1 MKEWRGWE
9 LDAAWY
15 EKLRLLEQREL
26 HHIIVAGAEIVGVSR
41 YGDFSVNTDWYTPP
55 CAQAQV
61 RLRDMT
67 DTVILRIPISRY
79 VTRILA
85 KFLCNNA
92 CGVPAGL
99 ARRYR
104 NLYRKHGIWL
114 SVRPFRFY
122 FMVFISF
129 SFIGVHA

>member
-1 MKEWRGWE
+1 MRTG
-9 LDAAWY
+9 AP
-15 EKLRLLEQREL
+15 RVINSCGLLEQREL
-26 HHIIVAGAEIVGVSR
+26 HHIIVDGAEIVGVPR
-41 YGDFSVNTDWYTPP
+41 YGDFNVNTDWYTTP

-61 RLRDMT
+61 RPRDMT
-67 DTVILRIPISRY
+67 DTVIQRIPISRY

-85 KFLCNNA
+85 KFLRNNV

-99 ARRYR
+99 AGRYF

-129 SFIGVHA
+129 SF

>member
-9 LDAAWY
+9 LGAAWC

-26 HHIIVAGAEIVGVSR
+26 HHVIVAGAEIVRVPR
-41 YGDFSVNTDWYTPP
+41 YGEFSVNTDWYTTP

-61 RLRDMT
+61 RPRDMT
-67 DTVILRIPISRY
+67 DTVIQRIPISRY

-85 KFLCNNA
+85 KFLRNNA

-99 ARRYR
+99 AGCYR

-114 SVRPFRFY
+114 SIWPFRFY
-122 FMVFISF
+122 FVVFISF
-129 SFIGVHA
+129 SF